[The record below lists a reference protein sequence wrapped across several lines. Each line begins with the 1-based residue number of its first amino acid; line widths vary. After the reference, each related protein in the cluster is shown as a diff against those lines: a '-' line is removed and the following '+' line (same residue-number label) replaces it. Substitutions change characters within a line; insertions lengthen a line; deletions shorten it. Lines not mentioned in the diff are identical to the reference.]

1 MMLRN
6 SLLSLLCVGA
16 FSTQLKAE
24 GGMVNEV
31 IGDKAPF
38 FLGHIA
44 DDTVYALSSVNQAGR
59 AWSEQV
65 GEDLYATGCWVL
77 RQIKNGGVPLLR
89 TSYHSAKVA
98 LGCLLC
104 YESVPN
110 DLLGID
116 PFSRADVPMWKK
128 AAKHVPTRV
137 AGLCLIHHGLRGIIA
152 QWGFEDF
159 SSLYKFM
166 EGHDVPV
173 QSETEK
179 KPKSSSKQR

>member
-24 GGMVNEV
+24 GGMINEV

-38 FLGHIA
+38 FLGHVA

-65 GEDLYATGCWVL
+65 GEDLYAAGCWVL
-77 RQIKNGGVPLLR
+77 RQVKSGGVPLLR
-89 TSYHSAKVA
+89 TSYHTAKIA
-98 LGCLLC
+98 AGCFLLDKGIL
-104 YESVPN
+104 PN

-116 PFSRADVPMWKK
+116 GYRGESVPGWKK
-128 AAKHVPTRV
+128 VAK
-137 AGLCLIHHGLRGIIA
+137 
-152 QWGFEDF
+152 
-159 SSLYKFM
+159 
-166 EGHDVPV
+166 
-173 QSETEK
+173 
-179 KPKSSSKQR
+179 

>member
-1 MMLRN
+1 MLRN

-24 GGMVNEV
+24 GGMINEV

-59 AWSEQV
+59 AWSEQA
-65 GEDLYATGCWVL
+65 GEDLYAAGCWVL
-77 RQIKNGGVPLLR
+77 SKIKSGGVPLFR
-89 TSYHSAKVA
+89 TSYHGAKIA
-98 LGCLLC
+98 LGCFLC
-104 YESVPN
+104 MESVPN
-110 DLLGID
+110 DLLGI
-116 PFSRADVPMWKK
+116 SGYRGEAVPGWKK
-128 AAKHVPTRV
+128 VAKHVPTRV
-137 AGLCLIHHGLRGIIA
+137 AGLGLIWHGLRGILG

-159 SSLYKFM
+159 ASLYKFM
-166 EGHDVPV
+166 EGHDVPA
-173 QSETEK
+173 QAETEK